1 MDNTT
6 TTNIEQE
13 IIVLLNKKYNIN
25 NYYYNDSRSY
35 YLNNI
40 NREILET
47 QLNFTNTDLIFPY
60 GNGTSID
67 NINKVN
73 NIDTI
78 GNITDTYLEIDVY
91 ICYYDIDI
99 LNLIIKFILLNRKM
113 PENIYDKHNKSIN
126 KSINNRITSTSY
138 YYLDLAY
145 NYFYNNNQSVSQS
158 NHLQEYSKDI
168 NYFKKTYNN
177 MGIEK
182 KVLEKFYFIVEEII
196 IPFSTYILL

>member
-47 QLNFTNTDLIFPY
+47 HLNFTNTDLIFPY
-60 GNGTSID
+60 RNGTSID

-78 GNITDTYLEIDVY
+78 GNITDTYLEIDAY

-113 PENIYDKHNKSIN
+113 PENIYDKDN

>member
-1 MDNTT
+1 MDKTT
-6 TTNIEQE
+6 SIEQE

-25 NYYYNDSRSY
+25 NYYYNDNRSY

-47 QLNFTNTDLIFPY
+47 QLNYTNNDLRFSY
-60 GNGTSID
+60 GNGISID
-67 NINKVN
+67 NVNRVN

-78 GNITDTYLEIDVY
+78 GKIIDTYLEMDGY

-113 PENIYDKHNKSIN
+113 PENIYDN
-126 KSINNRITSTSY
+126 KSINNSITSTSHS
-138 YYLDLAY
+138 YLDLIY
-145 NYFYNNNQSVSQS
+145 NYFYNNNQPLS
-158 NHLQEYSKDI
+158 LQQTYSKDI

-177 MGIEK
+177 LGIEE